1 MKKKFPI
8 IIVYFLIGIIFA
20 AFISYSAV
28 REAYRNK
35 KIEVEVEALQQEAK
49 RIQIENDSLSKK
61 IAYFETPEFQE
72 KIAKEKLNLQKP
84 DENVVVVKPSI
95 EKEQTPDL
103 EQKNE
108 QSEVLQIPI
117 YKKWLNFFFKYN

>member
-8 IIVYFLIGIIFA
+8 IVAYFSVGVALAGIV
-20 AFISYSAV
+20 SYSAV
-28 REAYRNK
+28 QEAYRNR
-35 KIEVEVEALQQEAK
+35 KIEAEVQSLQKQA
-49 RIQIENDSLSKK
+49 RDIQNENDSLSAK

-84 DENVVVVKPSI
+84 DENVIVVKPGAEQTQVPAVKVNG
-95 EKEQTPDL
+95 EKEIA
-103 EQKNE
+103 
-108 QSEVLQIPI
+108 VQIPN